1 MVLVVAVGAG
11 WATGLEGGAVVD
23 PDVADAAGDVDAFA
37 DVAAWFAKIY
47 RQQLSKALQP
57 DAG

>member
-1 MVLVVAVGAG
+1 
-11 WATGLEGGAVVD
+11 LEGGAVVD
-23 PDVADAAGDVDAFA
+23 PDVADAAGDVD
-37 DVAAWFAKIY
+37 VAAWFTKIY